1 MSRTTD
7 KYRKIFK
14 DRAINDKAPDYE
26 VRISSKQQG
35 ISKYIK
41 YTAGLLL
48 DKKLEFVILKAS
60 GQACKECVH
69 VAENLKKHHY
79 KFTSRKQN

>member
-1 MSRTTD
+1 MSTRTTD
-7 KYRKIFK
+7 KYRKVFK
-14 DRAINDKAPDYE
+14 DRTINEKAPDYE
-26 VRISSKQQG
+26 VRISSKSLG

-60 GQACKECVH
+60 G
-69 VAENLKKHHY
+69 
-79 KFTSRKQN
+79 